1 MASNLT
7 ELRDSRNRL
16 ALEMRAIVEDQANWD
31 GQAETRFEALDKD
44 LSALDRR
51 IDALGK
57 AQRLAAEE
65 TALRGSV
72 VETEERKAST
82 GAGLSIESQKR
93 AFNAWLRGTD
103 ENLDPELRAYNR
115 QRLAEGRAQSVGTTT
130 AGGYLVNY
138 EFGSGIEAA
147 RRAFGGMLSVATVY
161 PTQSGADLLLPTV
174 DETGV
179 SGSILSE
186 NSTIS
191 ESAMTFGQ
199 LTVSSYMYTSG
210 LVLVSNQLLQDS
222 EFPLDQFIANALGE
236 RLGRAQNAHWTTGT
250 GSSQPYGVIVG
261 AATGKT
267 GAAGQTT
274 TVLYADLVDLMYSVD
289 VAYRQNSRWM
299 LRDATVAIVRKLVD
313 GQSRPLW
320 EPSVQMGQ
328 PDTLMGYP
336 IVVNNDVAAAAASAK
351 SIAFGDF
358 SKYVIRDV
366 SGVQLVRMTER
377 YADALQT
384 GYYAFQRT
392 GGRLVAANTTTY
404 NPVKLYVH
412 PAS

>member
-1 MASNLT
+1 MASTLN

-31 GQAETRFEALDKD
+31 AQAESRFDALDKD
-44 LSALDRR
+44 LTSLDRR
-51 IDALGK
+51 IDALAK

-65 TALRGSV
+65 SALRGSV
-72 VETEERKAST
+72 VETEERKAAT
-82 GAGLSIESQKR
+82 GASLSPEAQKR

-103 ENLDPELRAYNR
+103 AELDPELRAYNR
-115 QRLAEGRAQSVGTTT
+115 QRLAEGRAQTVGTTT

-147 RRAFGGMLSVATVY
+147 RRAFGGMLSVSTVY

-186 NSTIS
+186 SSTIS

-274 TVLYADLVDLMYSVD
+274 TVIYNDLVDLVYSVD
-289 VAYRQNSRWM
+289 VAYRPNAKWM
-299 LRDATVAIVRKLVD
+299 MRDATVGIIRKLQD
-313 GQSRPLW
+313 SQNRPLW
-320 EPSVQMGQ
+320 EPSVQAGQ
-328 PDTLMGYP
+328 PDMIMGYP
-336 IVVNNDVAAAAASAK
+336 VVINNDVAAAAASAK

-358 SKYVIRDV
+358 SKYIIRDV

-384 GYYAFQRT
+384 GFYAFQRT

>member
-1 MASNLT
+1 MASTLN

-31 GQAETRFEALDKD
+31 AQAESRFDALDKD
-44 LSALDRR
+44 LTSLDRR
-51 IDALGK
+51 IDALAK

-65 TALRGSV
+65 SALRGSV

-82 GAGLSIESQKR
+82 GASLSPEAQKR

-103 ENLDPELRAYNR
+103 AELDPELRAYNR

-147 RRAFGGMLSVATVY
+147 RRAFGGMLSVSTVY

-186 NSTIS
+186 SSTIS

-267 GAAGQTT
+267 GAAGQTS
-274 TVLYADLVDLMYSVD
+274 TVIYNDLVDTVYALD
-289 VAYRQNSRWM
+289 VAYRPNAKWM
-299 LRDATVAIVRKLVD
+299 MRDATLGIIRKLQD
-313 GQSRPLW
+313 SQNRPLW
-320 EPSVQMGQ
+320 EPSVQAGQ
-328 PDTLMGYP
+328 PDMILGYP
-336 IVVNNDVAAAAASAK
+336 VVINNDVAAAAASAK

-358 SKYVIRDV
+358 SKYIIRDV

-384 GYYAFQRT
+384 AFYAFQRT
-392 GGRLVAANTTTY
+392 GGRLVAANSTTY

>member
-1 MASNLT
+1 MSTLN

-16 ALEMRAIVEDQANWD
+16 ALEMRGIVEDQGNWD
-31 GQAETRFEALDKD
+31 AQAESRFDALDKD

-57 AQRLAAEE
+57 VQRLAAEE
-65 TALRGSV
+65 SAARGQV
-72 VETEERKAST
+72 VEVEERKAIT
-82 GAGLSIESQKR
+82 GAGLSIEAQKR

-103 ENLDPELRAYNR
+103 DSLDPELRAYNR

-147 RRAFGGMLSVATVY
+147 RRAFGGMLSVSTVY

-186 NSTIS
+186 NSQIS

-274 TVLYADLVDLMYSVD
+274 TVLYADIVDLVYSVD
-289 VAYRQNSRWM
+289 VAYRQNARFM
-299 LRDATVAIVRKLVD
+299 MRDATVAIIRKLLD
-313 GQSRPLW
+313 SQNRPIW
-320 EPSVQMGQ
+320 EPSVQAGQ
-328 PDTLMGYP
+328 PDTILGYP

-358 SKYVIRDV
+358 SRYVIRDV
-366 SGVQLVRMTER
+366 SGIQLVRMTER
-377 YADALQT
+377 YADYLQT
-384 GYYAFQRT
+384 GFYAFQRT

>member
-65 TALRGSV
+65 TALRGQI

-82 GAGLSIESQKR
+82 GAGLSIEAQKR

-147 RRAFGGMLSVATVY
+147 RRAFGGMLSVSTVY

-186 NSTIS
+186 NSAIS

-261 AATGKT
+261 GATGKT

-274 TVLYADLVDLMYSVD
+274 TVLYADLVDLAYSVD
-289 VAYRQNSRWM
+289 SAYRQNAKWM
-299 LRDATVAIVRKLVD
+299 MKDATVAIVRKLVD

-320 EPSVQMGQ
+320 EPAVQMGQ
-328 PDTLMGYP
+328 PDMLMGYP
-336 IVVNNDVAAAAASAK
+336 IVVNNDVATAAASAK

-366 SGVQLVRMTER
+366 TGVQLVRMTER

-392 GGRLVAANTTTY
+392 GGRLVASNTTTY

>member
-1 MASNLT
+1 MSTLND
-7 ELRDSRNRL
+7 LRDSRNRL
-16 ALEMRAIVEDQANWD
+16 ALEMRGIVDDQSNWD
-31 GQAETRFEALDKD
+31 AQAESRFDALDKD

-57 AQRLAAEE
+57 VQRLVAEE
-65 TALRGSV
+65 PAARGQV
-72 VETEERKAST
+72 VEVEERKAIT
-82 GAGLSIESQKR
+82 GAGLSIEAQKR
-93 AFNAWLRGTD
+93 AFNSWLRGTD
-103 ENLDPELRAYNR
+103 DSLDPELRAYNR

-130 AGGYLVNY
+130 AGGYLVNT

-147 RRAFGGMLSVATVY
+147 RRAFGGMLSVSTVY

-174 DETGV
+174 DETSV

-186 NSTIS
+186 NSQIA
-191 ESAMTFGQ
+191 ESAMTFSQ

-222 EFPLDQFIANALGE
+222 EFPLDQFIANQLGE

-250 GSSQPYGVIVG
+250 GSSQPHGFTIG
-261 AATGKT
+261 AATGKS

-274 TVLYADLVDLMYSVD
+274 TVLYVDIVDLVYSLD
-289 VAYRQNSRWM
+289 VAYRTNAKFM
-299 LRDATVAIVRKLVD
+299 MRDATVGIIRKLLD
-313 GQSRPLW
+313 SQNRPLW

-328 PDTLMGYP
+328 PDTILGFP

-366 SGVQLVRMTER
+366 TGVQLVRMTER
-377 YADALQT
+377 YADYLQT
-384 GYYAFQRT
+384 GFYAFQRT
-392 GGRLVAANTTTY
+392 GGRLVAANSTTY

>member
-82 GAGLSIESQKR
+82 GAGLSIEAQKR

-147 RRAFGGMLSVATVY
+147 RRAFGGMLSVSTVY

-274 TVLYADLVDLMYSVD
+274 TVIYNDLVDLVYSVD
-289 VAYRQNSRWM
+289 VAYRQNAKFM
-299 LRDATVAIVRKLVD
+299 MRDATVGIIRKLQD
-313 GQSRPLW
+313 SQNRPLW
-320 EPSVQMGQ
+320 EPSVQAGQ
-328 PDTLMGYP
+328 PDMIMGYP
-336 IVVNNDVAAAAASAK
+336 IVVNNDVATAAASAK
-351 SIAFGDF
+351 SIGFGDF
-358 SKYVIRDV
+358 SKYIIRDV

-384 GYYAFQRT
+384 GFYAFQRT

>member
-1 MASNLT
+1 MASTLN

-31 GQAETRFEALDKD
+31 AQAESRFDALDKD
-44 LSALDRR
+44 LTSLDRR
-51 IDALGK
+51 IDALAK

-65 TALRGSV
+65 SALRGSV
-72 VETEERKAST
+72 VETEERKAAT
-82 GAGLSIESQKR
+82 GASLSPEAQKR

-103 ENLDPELRAYNR
+103 AELDPELRAYNR
-115 QRLAEGRAQSVGTTT
+115 QRLAEGRAQTVGTTT

-147 RRAFGGMLSVATVY
+147 RRAFGGMLSVSTVY

-186 NSTIS
+186 SSTIS

-274 TVLYADLVDLMYSVD
+274 TVIYNDLVDLVYSVD
-289 VAYRQNSRWM
+289 VAYRPNAKWM
-299 LRDATVAIVRKLVD
+299 MRDATLGIIRKLQD
-313 GQSRPLW
+313 SQNRPLW
-320 EPSVQMGQ
+320 EPSVQAGQ
-328 PDTLMGYP
+328 PDMILGYP
-336 IVVNNDVAAAAASAK
+336 VVINNDVAAAAASAK

-358 SKYVIRDV
+358 SKYIIRDV

-384 GYYAFQRT
+384 GFYAFQRT

>member
-1 MASNLT
+1 MASTLN

-31 GQAETRFEALDKD
+31 AQAESRFDALDKD
-44 LSALDRR
+44 LTSLDRR
-51 IDALGK
+51 IDALAK

-65 TALRGSV
+65 SALRGSV

-82 GAGLSIESQKR
+82 GASLSPEAQKR

-103 ENLDPELRAYNR
+103 AELDPELRAYNR

-147 RRAFGGMLSVATVY
+147 RRAFGGMLSVPTVY

-267 GAAGQTT
+267 GAAGQTS
-274 TVLYADLVDLMYSVD
+274 TVIYNDLVDLVYSVD
-289 VAYRQNSRWM
+289 VAYRPNAKWM
-299 LRDATVAIVRKLVD
+299 MRDATLGIIRKLQD
-313 GQSRPLW
+313 SQNRPLW
-320 EPSVQMGQ
+320 EPSVQAGE
-328 PDTLMGYP
+328 PDRILGYS
-336 IVVNNDVAAAAASAK
+336 VVINNDVAAAAASAK

-358 SKYVIRDV
+358 SKYIIRDV

-384 GYYAFQRT
+384 AFYAFQRT
-392 GGRLVAANTTTY
+392 GGRLVSANSTTY

>member
-1 MASNLT
+1 MKAVTIRTLQDIKRDKQRFCCVTAYDASFA
-7 ELRDSRNRL
+7 R
-16 ALEMRAIVEDQANWD
+16 
-31 GQAETRFEALDKD
+31 
-44 LSALDRR
+44 
-51 IDALGK
+51 
-57 AQRLAAEE
+57 AAEAAGIE
-65 TALRGSV
+65 TILIGDSLGMV
-72 VETEERKAST
+72 LQGHAST
-82 GAGLSIESQKR
+82 LPVTVADVAYHTRCVSRAVTRPLVIADMPFMSYQASVPQAVRSAG
-93 AFNAWLRGTD
+93 
-103 ENLDPELRAYNR
+103 
-115 QRLAEGRAQSVGTTT
+115 RLVREGRAQSVGTTT

-147 RRAFGGMLSVATVY
+147 RRAFGGMLSVSTVY

-186 NSTIS
+186 NASIS

-236 RLGRAQNAHWTTGT
+236 RLGRAQNGHWTTGT

-267 GAAGQTT
+267 GASGQTT
-274 TVLYADLVDLMYSVD
+274 TVLYADLVDLAYSVD
-289 VAYRQNSRWM
+289 SAYRQNAKWM
-299 LRDATVAIVRKLVD
+299 MKDATVAIVRKLVD

-320 EPSVQMGQ
+320 EPAVQMGQ
-328 PDTLMGYP
+328 PDMLMGYP
-336 IVVNNDVAAAAASAK
+336 IVVNNDVATAAASAK

-366 SGVQLVRMTER
+366 TGVQLVRMTER

>member
-1 MASNLT
+1 MATNIT

-16 ALEMRAIVEDQANWD
+16 ALEMRAIVEDQGNWD
-31 GQAETRFEALDKD
+31 AQAESRFDALDKD

-51 IDALGK
+51 IDALAK

-65 TALRGSV
+65 SAARGQV
-72 VETEERKAST
+72 VEVEERKAIT
-82 GAGLSIESQKR
+82 GGGLSIEAQKR

-103 ENLDPELRAYNR
+103 DSLDPELRAYNR

-130 AGGYLVNY
+130 AGGYLVNT

-147 RRAFGGMLSVATVY
+147 RRAFGGMLSVSTVY

-186 NSTIS
+186 NSQIA

-250 GSSQPYGVIVG
+250 GSSQPHGVIVG
-261 AATGKT
+261 GATGKT

-274 TVLYADLVDLMYSVD
+274 TVLYADIVDLVYSVD
-289 VAYRQNSRWM
+289 VAYRQNARFM
-299 LRDATVAIVRKLVD
+299 MRDATVAIIRKLLD
-313 GQSRPLW
+313 SQNRPIW
-320 EPSVQMGQ
+320 EPSVQAGQ
-328 PDTLMGYP
+328 PDTILGYP
-336 IVVNNDVAAAAASAK
+336 IVINNDVAAAAASAK

-366 SGVQLVRMTER
+366 SGIQLVRMTER
-377 YADALQT
+377 YADYLQT
-384 GYYAFQRT
+384 GFYAFQRT
-392 GGRLVAANTTTY
+392 GGRLVAANSTTY

>member
-1 MASNLT
+1 MASTLN

-16 ALEMRAIVEDQANWD
+16 ALEMRAIVEDQVNWD
-31 GQAETRFEALDKD
+31 AQAESRFDALDKD
-44 LSALDRR
+44 LTSLDRR
-51 IDALGK
+51 IDALAK

-65 TALRGSV
+65 SALRGSV
-72 VETEERKAST
+72 VETEERKAAT
-82 GAGLSIESQKR
+82 GASLSPEAQKR

-103 ENLDPELRAYNR
+103 AELDPELRAYNR
-115 QRLAEGRAQSVGTTT
+115 QRLAEGRAQTVGTTT

-138 EFGSGIEAA
+138 EFGNGIEAA
-147 RRAFGGMLSVATVY
+147 RRAFGGMLSVSTVY

-186 NSTIS
+186 SSTIS

-267 GAAGQTT
+267 GAAGQTS
-274 TVLYADLVDLMYSVD
+274 TVIYNDLVDLVYSVD
-289 VAYRQNSRWM
+289 VAYRPNAKWM
-299 LRDATVAIVRKLVD
+299 MRDATLGIIRKLQD
-313 GQSRPLW
+313 SQNRPLW
-320 EPSVQMGQ
+320 EPSVQAGQ
-328 PDTLMGYP
+328 PDLILGYP
-336 IVVNNDVAAAAASAK
+336 VVINNDVAAAAASAK

-358 SKYVIRDV
+358 SKYIIRDV

-384 GYYAFQRT
+384 GFYAFQRT